1 MYYILFMLYLTK
13 VNDSKKK
20 KENKENSKEKV
31 KKGKVVCLI
40 FIYAVGIIELL
51 VNSAHNNQIYYAWK

>member
-1 MYYILFMLYLTK
+1 MLYLTK

-31 KKGKVVCLI
+31 KKGKEVCLI
-40 FIYAVGIIELL
+40 FMYAVGMIG
-51 VNSAHNNQIYYAWK
+51 SPHNGMHSST